1 MKNVSVK
8 SQSCVSQGQT
18 ISHANDS
25 MEGSLWEE
33 IEIHTLDHV
42 LYSVPMPGLYVV
54 LHSNTR
60 THEGRYRNPQYP
72 LRQSSRTLCDCLLV
86 QLYPQWSSRKLS
98 RAVPHQHTLPR
109 RLFPA

>member
-1 MKNVSVK
+1 MNKISVK
-8 SQSCVSQGQT
+8 SQSCVSKGQT
-18 ISHANDS
+18 ISHANYS

-33 IEIHTLDHV
+33 IEIHPLDHV

-60 THEGRYRNPQYP
+60 THAGRYHTPQYP
-72 LRQSSRTLCDCLLV
+72 LRQNSRTLCDCLLV

-98 RAVPHQHTLPR
+98 RDALHQHTLPR
-109 RLFPA
+109 R